1 MLLLLTMLR
10 WTEPKVTASSTSP
23 STKNKPGKAPELQ
36 DLEIPSPV
44 LTVMVRREELLAM
57 GSGWICLVLE
67 EAGEIFFQHQQGQ
80 DEDLQQHM
88 LVAAI
93 MASHLRGVFIL
104 VGNLAVDSA
113 G

>member
-1 MLLLLTMLR
+1 
-10 WTEPKVTASSTSP
+10 
-23 STKNKPGKAPELQ
+23 
-36 DLEIPSPV
+36 
-44 LTVMVRREELLAM
+44 M